1 MALKI
6 EKNKQE
12 AARSNA
18 GGFSAALRNAAQMIP
33 AAQQQNATSSTQTVK
48 MPTMSAAKQESS
60 GTTVSMPSVRSAV
73 ANVIP
78 IAQKTQTARQ
88 KMLYQ
93 QEAQPKWY
101 SGDTP
106 TRSEAQAQIYRIS
119 QVDPTKGRELFDA
132 FQTFTA
138 DPSNPMYNPYTKAT
152 SNAVQEL
159 ANLGYDLSGGFSQDW
174 LDQNAALK
182 NYYRTTTGTTPL
194 APSSSSTPEQDA
206 AYWYYKAQND
216 EATTQKAETE
226 WQALQDEIAYWT
238 NRTDRNYSDDE
249 ILAKIDW
256 KNYSTLTG
264 MDEDAAK
271 GTPTQL
277 TRPVGYSQDALRGVI
292 WATRNGVTT
301 DDGNNSVRAALGQG
315 SKWQENKEISQ
326 KLDPASEYYSPYS
339 VSSTLDDAAIY
350 FGVDSFDKDWLTE
363 NRDVLS
369 SDDKTA
375 KTMYTKV
382 YNAEQT
388 TLEAESELAELNK
401 LIDKYC
407 DRYDDSESVLKYL
420 ANAVDEDFQTLAKLD
435 KGIASGSLVSTTRP
449 IAYSWGDVRRTV
461 QQRIDAK
468 NNATPATQTMGK
480 ALGVTAD
487 ENPTFDAITGAAK
500 HNVQI
505 AADLIE
511 QSGTDAEKRKVL
523 TAGTPEFDTLVQS
536 VSRMM
541 AKVKARV
548 DKATQDQQ
556 QALYNMNRNTQA
568 MNDAAAAGDALAQS
582 TSGGNGYNGFMG
594 KVVFGIPDEA
604 LTAGQTTPSIISSVD
619 SMPASVNF
627 GEIVAQTIQDKG
639 KQKDYT
645 SAANS
650 AFAAVANRTDLT
662 PVQRQTLYSI
672 VQDMDFSTAETPT
685 QTVSPYQE
693 SNLPESNKGIAGR
706 AKNKPTAT
714 AEEAPVTDE
723 TAQSQNA
730 QDSRITAEKP
740 QETAIADDT
749 AEQQGAEKNLRDSL
763 PETTRE
769 QRRAKEIQKPEAE
782 SPELATARQEV
793 LNALL
798 NAQNAQTAQEYENA
812 VRGALEDAIGIK
824 SKEDMTL
831 GEYASQPLQNV
842 TEARNARNLEML
854 NIMNRQDEMYVADSY
869 LGALEWIAPYQ
880 QADKERADLQAELD
894 AMIARDPWIAD
905 NLNVEAN
912 YNQQYSPNDPAYAMQ
927 ETLKEAQVLQK
938 RINNVKDK
946 MAGLEENYR
955 KGESILENIGR
966 KYQRSMQ
973 LSYIP
978 GGKPMDTT
986 MVGVLTYV
994 YNYGANYQP
1003 TTWSAYSNIESA
1015 LTNGENVATVA
1026 KYADDVE
1033 TAAKQGIES
1042 IDAIIGYLDEKDV
1055 VLPNGDSTYI
1065 NNLRRQ
1071 QNLFQQE
1078 LDGVEYWRLQQNADF
1093 AEVADAKRS
1102 EVADKVDYGTFTAWK
1117 YLDVMPDSVRGDI
1130 SNLDAVLAVST
1141 PGDPMTPGDA
1151 NETGFNRA
1159 SDTERQ
1165 TYFYLLATQGREAAN
1180 KYADYL
1186 NDTVLPMRN
1195 MEALTDF
1202 WNEVADEHPILA
1214 TGASVLIAPAQIAG
1228 TLYSVAQAIR
1238 GEEINPYSRY
1248 FGASSV
1254 SSTIRSTTKEN
1265 LDNAIDGWMG
1275 DSPAKGFVK
1284 WLASSSYDA
1293 VTSALDSSLNAM
1305 LVGNY
1310 LSGAVTDALTREG
1323 MSKGAQFAVRAFAGF
1338 AGASPMGLQAAGTA
1352 IQDVKFRGGSDEQ
1365 ALMIGLINFGAET
1378 ITEAI
1383 TLDNIQETFKA
1394 ASADE
1399 AKGFLKTILHSALE
1413 EAPGE
1418 AINELV
1424 EGLGDD
1430 WIMGALSNH
1439 NLEIAEYERQGMTH
1453 EQAVQKAG
1461 FNFFLDCLNAGIVGG
1476 LSGSMSSSVSYAAG
1490 KAKNA
1495 YDNRQTRKARE
1506 TAVHTAIEAN
1516 EQAQQ
1521 TTEAPAE
1528 QQTAQEEIPA
1538 ETVQTD
1544 EQDNEEKLTRIA
1556 ALGNVDLIQ
1565 DTSMQ
1570 TAIIANSL
1578 LNAEGTNLDVASAT
1592 AETLAFATSP
1602 QEAANTVSDLLTV
1615 ASTENVRM
1623 NDVQEALANAVLGN
1637 GQAAQAFDTI
1647 KRDGVSKETMHALM
1661 EASAQDR
1668 VNQQVQDEVAGM
1680 VRENAIASEVVRM
1693 IGDGALNGLRTY
1705 EAAVNKAQT
1714 ALTNAQEAAQQFA
1727 ERAKAAGENLQKV
1740 NNQFIADA
1748 ANAALAGMVEQATKE
1763 VQSIA
1768 VQRQQAETTLRT
1780 RQEELRAARETLKV
1794 AQEDALSRV
1803 RQEATQTVTEAA
1815 AAAQQEEAARRQATA
1830 QEAVQRAIQGL
1841 NGTLYTTDNT
1851 PINFHYALVDPSSLL
1866 VSNDAQNGAV
1876 NPAYPAEL
1884 QPRDRTRAES
1894 VQTTQERARNL
1905 NPERLGESVSAQEG
1919 APVIGADGVVESG
1932 NGRVMA
1938 IQQAMQNNSERAKA
1952 YTDFLRKNATKY
1964 GIDPNSITDK
1974 SILVRVRDTDVDRV
1988 AFARQ
1993 ANESQTSTFSDTE
2006 TARQDAAKLNGE
2018 ILATYNANSENINS
2032 KGNSDFVTRFLD
2044 KVIPASE
2051 KGKYMQAD
2059 GKVSQQFI
2067 TRVRNALFEKAYGS
2081 SLLTNALAESTD
2093 ENVKNIIN
2101 ALTAEAPLVA
2111 TTTQQIAEGKLNALD
2126 PAQAIAQAAEAYRR
2140 VKASGQSVAEYTNQ
2154 LTIPG
2159 FETESEGAK
2168 ALMQFFEENGKST
2181 KKLKEGIKGI
2191 YDLLRSYGNPN
2202 QQSFLDGGNVPANV
2216 DALIQQGLKESQ
2228 RDLLN
2233 SANGIRPFI
2242 GKGNAAEITQ
2252 QLRNNNK
2259 VISGDQLLNTLEQLT
2274 GIPIDKRKRK
2284 YLRELRPITEGYSS
2298 PKAGTTHVKD
2308 ANDVGTAMHE
2318 YGHVL
2323 DEQFGLSKQIGNE
2336 AINSMVAKMRN
2347 NALGLDVEAYSES
2360 ELRSEAVAELMRRWF
2375 FSREV
2380 GVMFGGEAAVKIL
2393 ENELNKQGW
2402 LQGFQEASQAFK
2414 LNRSSTDTDRA
2425 IGSIMLDPPKAVQ
2438 QKYERGW
2445 AGFERKMSD
2454 HAVPL
2459 RQIAENQKA
2468 AEKAEGKEHD
2478 YAHDVYVQER
2488 MRVSTTRGLT
2498 DSCLNGNGLVDK
2510 TGNLV
2515 LDENGNSY
2523 GNWADIFKGIELKDE
2538 GKFAAYW
2545 AALDALDRQ
2554 DADHM
2559 GKMGIKEVFGKD
2571 IDPEQ
2576 VVREVEAEHPEWRSI
2591 IEKAE
2596 RWWEAFEMTWVINEH
2611 LTDMDALTYRAMR
2624 DFYKFYL
2631 PTYRAGRNG
2640 ENHSGKGLTTEADPG
2655 NTIFKRAVG
2664 GTEMIY
2670 NPVMGFVEKMQNTIA
2685 AAKRVELFRTLNW
2698 NFRNGYTELGMI
2710 EDAQPDLTVT
2720 SNREANQNAREALK
2734 EALQQLRHGK
2744 NKITPEAQKILQQSL
2759 EMLPSQTFTEEET
2772 ASGGDVLNFRDENG
2786 DMVRL
2791 TIYNKPLFEALQDMR
2806 PIQQN
2811 ALMTGLRALTNFLAA
2826 NATSR
2831 KAKFIIQNMSG
2842 DVETAINTGKG
2853 SMLARNYP
2861 VYWVK
2866 EFTAGIKVLQNE
2878 INAHR
2883 KNGNVSQE
2891 YADFGIFGHL
2901 QSKMSL
2907 RETKTQ
2913 KQIRESIYGKNK
2925 GLDAAKV
2932 ANKTKAIIAAPITSQ
2947 ETLADL
2953 LENTTRFNEFG
2964 LAKTKEEKERGY
2976 STYSDK
2982 LRRGMNAHE
2991 ATTDFSMYGTSKSL
3005 QWLKVAVPFLNA
3017 SVQGTF
3023 KTINTFGKMNAGH
3036 RASILAR
3043 QAVNCVLMNMLWAAI
3058 KNATW
3063 SDEEKEG
3070 WEEVSD
3076 YEKNKYW
3083 HFKID
3088 GDLAKYFGSD
3098 FLKLKRSQDGFI
3110 AAADALGMFLGDTL
3124 TGYEGDALGN
3134 LMGALNEIVMNM
3146 IPNHNLST
3154 QGFVDGL
3161 NNTTYYGASITNYYD
3176 DKMPATERYDSDTTP
3191 WARGISTMLS
3201 GFGVDLSPKQ
3211 VDYIVQQYTGSLG
3224 QIGGD
3229 LIVAATDGKL
3239 NGETMLEIFND
3250 RILTGFTY
3258 DPVKQN
3264 QLTSKFYDNCTMFE
3278 QITAEA
3284 GQNGTTSLLRSDLT
3298 TEEQKAAV
3306 EEARAMMKKGGIMQ
3320 DTKDEISTIYDK
3332 IDEILAN
3339 ETMSSY
3345 DKTKACDELYA
3356 QRNKLCIA
3364 ANIAA
3369 GDYLNKYGYN
3379 NNAVRAFHNMSIL
3392 IGLES
3397 KAPYEAATD
3406 YDLMPDVF
3414 KEAADTREMKFAQ
3427 AAWEASAEDPSAR
3440 KSTLLPHPQTS
3451 FTKDKTKYD
3460 MEGAGQEAYNEA
3472 YWNAYSDYLTDK
3484 PLEATD
3490 DPDKQE
3496 EWLNAAH
3503 KKGMAAGQA
3512 AYLEW
3517 LAKQQ

>member
-1 MALKI
+1 MALNN
-6 EKNKQE
+6 EKKHKQE
-12 AARSNA
+12 AARSSVS
-18 GGFSAALRNAAQMIP
+18 GFSAALRNAAQMIP
-33 AAQQQNATSSTQTVK
+33 AAQQSATSSSTQTVK
-48 MPTMSAAKQESS
+48 MPTASAAKQESS
-60 GTTVSMPSVRSAV
+60 GTTVSMPSVRTAAS
-73 ANVIP
+73 VIP
-78 IAQKTQTARQ
+78 TAQKAQTARQ

-93 QEAQPKWY
+93 QEEQPKWY

-119 QVDPTKGRELFDA
+119 QQDPEKGKQLFDA
-132 FQTFTA
+132 FQAFQA

-152 SNAVQEL
+152 SNAVQHL
-159 ANLGYDLSGGFSQDW
+159 SDLGYDLSGGFSQEW

-271 GTPTQL
+271 GTPMQL

-315 SKWQENKEISQ
+315 NKWKENSEISQ
-326 KLDPASEYYSPYS
+326 KLDPTSEYYSPYS
-339 VSSTLDDAAIY
+339 VSSTTDDAAIY
-350 FGVDSFDKDWLTE
+350 FGVDSFGKDWLTE

-375 KTMYTKV
+375 KTMYAKV

-388 TLEAESELAELNK
+388 TLKAESELAELNK

-407 DRYDDSESVLKYL
+407 DSYDDPETVLKYL
-420 ANAVDEDFQTLAKLD
+420 ANRVDEDFPTLAKMD
-435 KGIASGSLVSTTRP
+435 KGIASGSLVSITRP

-461 QQRIDAK
+461 QQRIDEK
-468 NNATPATQTMGK
+468 NNVPPATQKMEK

-487 ENPTFDAITGAAK
+487 ENPTFDAITRTAK
-500 HNVQI
+500 HNVRE

-523 TAGTPEFDTLVQS
+523 MAGTPEFNTLVQS
-536 VSRMM
+536 VSNMM
-541 AKVKARV
+541 AKVKTKV
-548 DKATQDQQ
+548 DKAYQEQQ
-556 QALYNMNRNTQA
+556 QALYNTSSNTQA
-568 MNDAAAAGDALAQS
+568 MNDAAAVGGVLAQR
-582 TSGGNGYNGFMG
+582 N
-594 KVVFGIPDEA
+594 
-604 LTAGQTTPSIISSVD
+604 LPSS
-619 SMPASVNF
+619 PVNF
-627 GEIVAQTIQDKG
+627 GKIVVQSIQDKS
-639 KQKDYT
+639 KQQEYT

-650 AFAAVANRTDLT
+650 AFAAVANRSDLT
-662 PVQRQTLYSI
+662 AAQRQKLNGIIQGMS
-672 VQDMDFSTAETPT
+672 QSTAETAETPA

-693 SNLPESNKGIAGR
+693 SNLPDANKG
-706 AKNKPTAT
+706 
-714 AEEAPVTDE
+714 
-723 TAQSQNA
+723 
-730 QDSRITAEKP
+730 
-740 QETAIADDT
+740 
-749 AEQQGAEKNLRDSL
+749 
-763 PETTRE
+763 
-769 QRRAKEIQKPEAE
+769 
-782 SPELATARQEV
+782 
-793 LNALL
+793 
-798 NAQNAQTAQEYENA
+798 
-812 VRGALEDAIGIK
+812 AIGIK

-831 GEYASQPLQNV
+831 GEYASQPLQGV
-842 TEARNARNLEML
+842 TAARNARNTELL
-854 NIMNRQDEMYVADSY
+854 NVMNRQDEMYVADTY
-869 LGALEWIAPYQ
+869 LWALEWIAPYQ
-880 QADKERADLQAELD
+880 QADKERAELQAELD
-894 AMIARDPWIAD
+894 TMIESDPWITSS
-905 NLNVEAN
+905 LNIRAYYDEN
-912 YNQQYSPNDPAYAMQ
+912 KYDPSSQSYTY
-927 ETLKEAQVLQK
+927 EKTLREAQALQK
-938 RINNVKDK
+938 RILNVEEK
-946 MAGLEENYR
+946 MSGLEENYH

-966 KYQRSMQ
+966 KYQRSML
-973 LSYIP
+973 LSNVP

-986 MVGVLTYV
+986 MVDVLTYV
-994 YNYGANYQP
+994 YNYGSNYQP
-1003 TTWSAYSNIESA
+1003 TTWSAYSNMESA
-1015 LTNGENVATVA
+1015 LTSGENAETVA

-1055 VLPNGDSTYI
+1055 VLPNGGATYI

-1078 LDGVEYWRLQQNADF
+1078 LDGVAYWRLQQNADF
-1093 AEVADAKRS
+1093 AEVADSKRS

-1151 NETGFNRA
+1151 NEAGFNRA

-1186 NDTVLPMRN
+1186 NDTVLPTRN

-1202 WNEVADEHPILA
+1202 WGEIADEHPILA
-1214 TGASVLIAPAQIAG
+1214 TGVSVLIAPAQITG

-1265 LDNAIDGWMG
+1265 IGTAIDYLIG

-1284 WLASSSYDA
+1284 WLSSSSYDA
-1293 VTSALDSSLNAM
+1293 VTSALDSSLNAA
-1305 LVGNY
+1305 LAGNY
-1310 LSGAVTDALTREG
+1310 LSGAVTNALAREG
-1323 MSKGAQFAVRAFAGF
+1323 MSKGAQFAVRALAGF
-1338 AGASPMGLQAAGTA
+1338 AGASPMGLQAAGA
-1352 IQDVKFRGGSDEQ
+1352 AMQDVKFRGGSDEQ
-1365 ALMIGLINFGAET
+1365 ALMTGLINFGAET
-1378 ITEAI
+1378 ITEAV
-1383 TLDNIQETFKA
+1383 TLDNIQEAFHA
-1394 ASADE
+1394 ASAGE

-1418 AINELV
+1418 AVNELV

-1430 WIMGALSNH
+1430 WIMGSLSEH

-1453 EQAVQKAG
+1453 EQAVKKAG

-1476 LSGSMSSSVSYAAG
+1476 LSGSMSSSVSYGAG
-1490 KAKNA
+1490 KAKNKYNQHKA
-1495 YDNRQTRKARE
+1495 NKARE
-1506 TAVHTAIEAN
+1506 NIVHEAIEAN
-1516 EQAQQ
+1516 EQQNGEQ
-1521 TTEAPAE
+1521 TTEQTTPTETQEAPANEQDTTAQQEEQTE
-1528 QQTAQEEIPA
+1528 QQPTEQAESPA
-1538 ETVQTD
+1538 ETVQID

-1565 DTSMQ
+1565 DKSMQ

-1578 LNAEGTNLDVASAT
+1578 LDAEGTNLDVASAT

-1637 GQAAQAFDTI
+1637 GQAAQALDTI
-1647 KRDGVSKETMHALM
+1647 KRDGVSKETMHALL

-1680 VRENAIASEVVRM
+1680 VRENAIASEVIRM

-1714 ALTNAQEAAQQFA
+1714 AIVTAQAQLEQA
-1727 ERAKAAGENLQKV
+1727 QAQAKAIGDNLANLWMQYTE
-1740 NNQFIADA
+1740 DS
-1748 ANAALAGMVEQATKE
+1748 ANAALTGMV
-1763 VQSIA
+1763 
-1768 VQRQQAETTLRT
+1768 QQAIKDVEGANLVAQQAQQTLQNRQTELQET
-1780 RQEELRAARETLKV
+1780 RETLRK
-1794 AQEDALSRV
+1794 AQEEALSRV

-1815 AAAQQEEAARRQATA
+1815 EAAQQEEVARQQTTA
-1830 QEAVQRAIQGL
+1830 QEAAQKAIQGL
-1841 NGTLYTTDNT
+1841 SGTLYTTDNT
-1851 PINFHYALVDPSSLL
+1851 PINFHYALVDPSALI

-1894 VQTTQERARNL
+1894 VQTTQDRARNL
-1905 NPERLGESVSAQEG
+1905 NPERLGESISAQEG

-1938 IQQAMQNNSERAKA
+1938 IQQAMQNNPERAKA
-1952 YTDFLRKNATKY
+1952 YTDFLRKNAAKY
-1964 GIDPNSITDK
+1964 GIDPNAITDK

-1988 AFARQ
+1988 AFTRQ

-2006 TARQDAAKLNGE
+2006 TARQDAEKLTGE

-2032 KGNSDFVTRFLD
+2032 RMNGEFVTRFLD

-2051 KGKYMQAD
+2051 KGKYMQSN
-2059 GKVSQQFI
+2059 GTVSQQFV
-2067 TRVRNALFEKAYGS
+2067 TRMRNALFELAYKS
-2081 SLLTNALAESTD
+2081 SQLTTALAEATD
-2093 ENVKNIIN
+2093 ENVKNILN
-2101 ALTAEAPLVA
+2101 ALTAVAPLVA

-2126 PAQAIAQAAEAYRR
+2126 PAQAIVQAAEAYRR

-2159 FETESEGAK
+2159 FETESDGAK
-2168 ALMQFFEENGKST
+2168 SLMQYFEENGRSV

-2202 QQSFLDGGNVPANV
+2202 QQSFLEGGNVPANV

-2228 RDLLN
+2228 RDLLHY
-2233 SANGIRPFI
+2233 ADGIKPFI

-2252 QLRNNNK
+2252 QLQNNNK
-2259 VISGDQLLNTLEQLT
+2259 VISGDQLLNSLEQLT
-2274 GIPIDKRKRK
+2274 GIPVDKRKKKYSRK
-2284 YLRELRPITEGYSS
+2284 LQPLTQGYSYAR
-2298 PKAGTTHVKD
+2298 AGTIHIKD
-2308 ANDVGTAMHE
+2308 ANDVGVALHE
-2318 YGHVL
+2318 YGHVF
-2323 DEQFGLSKQIGNE
+2323 DEQFHLAKQFGNE
-2336 AINSMVAKMRN
+2336 AINSMVSKMRN
-2347 NALGLDVEAYSES
+2347 SALGLDVEAYTES
-2360 ELRSEAVAELMRRWF
+2360 ELRSEAVAELTRRWF
-2375 FSREV
+2375 YSRQV
-2380 GVMFGGEAAVKIL
+2380 GVQFGGEAAVKIL

-2402 LQGFQEASQAFK
+2402 LRGFQAASEAFK

-2425 IGSIMLDPPKAVQ
+2425 IASIILDPPKAVL
-2438 QKYERGW
+2438 QKYERGVD
-2445 AGFERKMSD
+2445 GVKRKLFD
-2454 HAVPL
+2454 HALPL
-2459 RQIAENQKA
+2459 KQISENMQAK
-2468 AEKAEGKEHD
+2468 EKAKGKEHN
-2478 YAHDVYVQER
+2478 YALDPYVLER

-2498 DSCLNGNGLVDK
+2498 DCILTGNGLVDGE
-2510 TGNLV
+2510 GNLV
-2515 LDENGNSY
+2515 LDENGNPY
-2523 GNWADIFKGIELKDE
+2523 GNFASLFKDIQLKDE
-2538 GKFAAYW
+2538 GMFAAYW
-2545 AALDALDRQ
+2545 AALDAQDRQ

-2571 IDPEQ
+2571 IDPDQ
-2576 VVREVEAEHPEWRSI
+2576 VVREVEALHPEWRSI
-2591 IEKAE
+2591 IQNIEK
-2596 RWWEAFEMTWVINEH
+2596 WWEAFEITHVINNH
-2611 LTDMDALTYRAMR
+2611 LTNMDIATYRAMR
-2624 DFYKFYL
+2624 SFYPFYL
-2631 PTYRAGRNG
+2631 PTYRAGRNN
-2640 ENHSGKGLTTEADPG
+2640 ENHSGQGLTTAADPG

-2670 NPVMGFVEKMQNTIA
+2670 NPVMGFVEKIQNTIA
-2685 AAKRVELFRTLNW
+2685 AEKRIEVFRALNW
-2698 NFRNGYTELGMI
+2698 NFRRGNTELGMI
-2710 EDAQPDLTVT
+2710 EYAQPDLTIT
-2720 SNREANQNAREALK
+2720 SNQEANQNAREALK
-2734 EALQQLRHGK
+2734 EALQQLQYGK
-2744 NKITPEAQKILQQSL
+2744 NKITPEARQILQQAL
-2759 EMLPSQTFTEEET
+2759 EMLPSQTFTEERT
-2772 ASGGDVLNFRDENG
+2772 ASGGDVINFRDENG
-2786 DMVRL
+2786 NTVRL
-2791 TIYNKPLFEALQDMR
+2791 TIYNKALFEAMQDMT
-2806 PIQQN
+2806 PFKQT
-2811 ALMTGLRALTNFLAA
+2811 ALITGIRGLTNFLAA

-2831 KAKFIIQNMSG
+2831 KVKFIFQNIGG
-2842 DVETAINTGKG
+2842 DIETAINTGKG
-2853 SMLARNYP
+2853 SMWARNYP
-2861 VYWVK
+2861 VYWAK
-2866 EFTAGIKVLQNE
+2866 EFAAGMKVLQNE
-2878 INAHR
+2878 ISANR
-2883 KNGNVSQE
+2883 KNGQVSQE
-2891 YADFGIFGHL
+2891 YADFRIYGHV

-2913 KQIRESIYGKNK
+2913 KQIRESLYGKNK
-2925 GLDAAKV
+2925 GLDAEKV
-2932 ANKTKAIIAAPITSQ
+2932 AKKTKAILAAPITSQ

-2953 LENTTRFNEFG
+2953 MENTTRFNEFG
-2964 LAKTKEEKERGY
+2964 LAKTKEEKQRGY

-2991 ATTDFSMYGTSKSL
+2991 ATTDFTMYGTSKSIQL
-3005 QWLKVAVPFLNA
+3005 LKVAVPFLNA
-3017 SVQGTF
+3017 SLQGLYKTSQTF
-3023 KTINTFGKMNAGH
+3023 TKANAGQ

-3043 QAVNCVLMNMLWAAI
+3043 QAVNCILVNMLMAAI
-3058 KNATW
+3058 RNATW
-3063 SDEEKEG
+3063 DDDEKEA
-3070 WEEVSD
+3070 WEEVSP

-3088 GDLAKYFGSD
+3088 GDLARFFGSD
-3098 FLKLKRSQDGFI
+3098 FLKIKRSQDGFVQL
-3110 AAADALGMFLGDTL
+3110 ADAVGVFLGDTL
-3124 TGYEGDALGN
+3124 TGYEGDALGD
-3134 LMGALNEIVMNM
+3134 LMAAMNEIVMNA
-3146 IPNHNLST
+3146 IPNHDLST
-3154 QGFVDGL
+3154 QGLVDGF
-3161 NNTTYYGASITNYYD
+3161 NNTTYFGASITNYYD
-3176 DKMPATERYDSDTTP
+3176 DKVPMTERYDADTTP
-3191 WARGISTMLS
+3191 WARGISTTLS
-3201 GFGVDLSPKQ
+3201 GFGVNLSPKQ

-3229 LIVAATDGKL
+3229 LIVAATGGKL
-3239 NGETMLEIFND
+3239 NGQTMLDIFNN
-3250 RILTGFTY
+3250 RIMSGFTY
-3258 DPVKQN
+3258 DPIKQN
-3264 QLTSKFYDNCTMFE
+3264 QLTSKFYDNCNMFD
-3278 QITAEA
+3278 QITNEA
-3284 GQNGTTSLLRSDLT
+3284 SLKGTTSLLRSDLT

-3306 EEARAMMKKGGIMQ
+3306 EEAAVMMKKGGIMKE
-3320 DTKDEISTIYDK
+3320 TKDEISAIYDQ
-3332 IDEILAN
+3332 IDDILAD
-3339 ETMSSY
+3339 ETMSTY
-3345 DKTKACDELYA
+3345 DKQKACDELYA
-3356 QRNKLCIA
+3356 QRNKLAMA

-3369 GDYLNKYGYN
+3369 GDFLNKYGYN
-3379 NNAVRAFHNMSIL
+3379 NNAVRAFENMGIL
-3392 IGLES
+3392 MGLVD

-3406 YDLMPDVF
+3406 YDRLPDVF

-3427 AAWEASAEDPSAR
+3427 AAWEASADDPSAR
-3440 KSTLLPHPQTS
+3440 KSTLLPHPQTG
-3451 FTKDKTKYD
+3451 FTKDKNKYE
-3460 MEGAGQEAYNEA
+3460 MEGAGQEAYNKA
-3472 YWNAYSDYLTDK
+3472 YWIAYSDYLTDK

-3517 LAKQQ
+3517 LKRQQ